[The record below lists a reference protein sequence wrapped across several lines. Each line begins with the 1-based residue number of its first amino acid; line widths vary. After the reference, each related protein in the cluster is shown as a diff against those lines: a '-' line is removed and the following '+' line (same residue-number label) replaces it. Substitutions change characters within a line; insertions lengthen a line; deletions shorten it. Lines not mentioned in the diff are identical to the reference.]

1 MIDIFEQLNLL
12 LTEAEDSVKSTKKS
26 IPIHPEMETKEQG
39 EMAAAEKILKLFQKL
54 QMGGDGSETVNDGR
68 PEIPDDMIDP
78 MFKNPPSNSPKD
90 KTFDKNK
97 LADWD
102 ESVEDEDK
110 VEKEVESVDSPEN
123 DEFDD
128 FDYRDNEFGDG
139 DGDDDDDSQGQDDD
153 RSEGEKLKDRIKDA
167 LDSINSGDNGEQGQE
182 SDDSGSNWGDD
193 GDDSGSGD
201 DGDDDNDS
209 GSSGGSGQSQQRNA
223 RGQRLEDLKKALDS
237 EDMDKFD
244 SDLEDMKD
252 IIDAP
257 EESGSTQPGGKME
270 APSDEDFES
279 DMREAGVD
287 PKSIEKIIKEKNTDS
302 SKDYSEEEMEELT
315 QQVIDGLE
323 RRNNGKSS
331 LADTIVT
338 TAASR
343 KISNDDW
350 KEILKL
356 FLDKKSIGKG
366 NTSIS
371 NDEIAFGNKHSLW
384 RKAVLPKMDSPS
396 KGQIQTINVFVDFS
410 GSVNK
415 NLVFHFLG
423 EVINLCIKLK
433 YSSVKVYGFSDNL
446 SVPRTIDKKSLME
459 GVDNL
464 DEAIKIAIG
473 ETWEFMT
480 AQSLG
485 CAEEFINVAEEI
497 NKIKRKEPE
506 SVFLIFGDA
515 EWASIR
521 NLKDYINRV
530 RFFRDICILAYYID
544 RPNKNF
550 LKTVEL
556 IRNYVGIEHLIT
568 SRAETIRR

>member
-12 LTEAEDSVKSTKKS
+12 LTEAEDSIKSTKKS

-39 EMAAAEKILKLFQKL
+39 KMAAAEKILKLFQKL
-54 QMGGDGSETVNDGR
+54 QMGGDGSEMVNDGR

-78 MFKNPPSNSPKD
+78 MFKTPPSKSSD

-102 ESVEDEDK
+102 EDIEDEDK
-110 VEKEVESVDSPEN
+110 VQKEVDSVDTPEN

-139 DGDDDDDSQGQDDD
+139 DDDDSQEQDDD
-153 RSEGEKLKDRIKDA
+153 RSEGEKLKDSIKDA

-193 GDDSGSGD
+193 DSGD
-201 DGDDDNDS
+201 DGDNG
-209 GSSGGSGQSQQRNA
+209 GSSGGSGQSQRRNA

-237 EDMDKFD
+237 EDMDKFN

-257 EESGSTQPGGKME
+257 EENGSTQPGGRME
-270 APSDEDFES
+270 TPSDEDFES
-279 DMREAGVD
+279 DMKEAGVD
-287 PKSIEKIIKEKNTDS
+287 SKSIEKIIKEKNTDS
-302 SKDYSEEEMEELT
+302 SKDYSDEEIEELT

-338 TAASR
+338 TAANR

-356 FLDKKSIGKG
+356 FLEKKSIGKG

-410 GSVNK
+410 GSVKK

-459 GVDNL
+459 GTDNL

-473 ETWEFMT
+473 ETWNFMS
-480 AQSLG
+480 AQELG
-485 CAEEFINVAEEI
+485 FAEEFRNVAEEI

-515 EWASIR
+515 EWASIK
-521 NLKDYINRV
+521 NLKDYINRT
-530 RFFRDICILAYYID
+530 RYFRDICILAYYVD
-544 RPNKNF
+544 KPNKTF
-550 LKTVEL
+550 LKTVGV
-556 IRNYVGIEHLIT
+556 IKDYVGIDHLIT
-568 SRAETIRR
+568 SKAETIR